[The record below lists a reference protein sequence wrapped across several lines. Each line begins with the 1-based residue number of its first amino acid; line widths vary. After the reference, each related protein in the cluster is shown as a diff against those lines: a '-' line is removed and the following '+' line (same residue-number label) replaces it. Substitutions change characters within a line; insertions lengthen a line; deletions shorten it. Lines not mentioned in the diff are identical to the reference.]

1 MSSFKMF
8 REERGYP
15 MKTVTVTLKDGTRY
29 EGKMDCHPG
38 HPKNMMS
45 REEFSNR
52 FRVQAAPALGDKEL
66 EKALEV
72 LCNIESVE
80 DIASLAGLL
89 G

>member
-1 MSSFKMF
+1 
-8 REERGYP
+8 

-80 DIASLAGLL
+80 DISALAGLL

>member
-1 MSSFKMF
+1 
-8 REERGYP
+8 
-15 MKTVTVTLKDGTRY
+15 
-29 EGKMDCHPG
+29 MDCHPG

-45 REEFSNR
+45 RQEFSDR
-52 FRVQAAPALGDKEL
+52 FRIQAAPALKGEKL
-66 EKALEV
+66 EKALET